1 MFAGWEYPT
10 QVGTRDDPRAWVA
23 GFLELSPGDLGS
35 DNELAGSL
43 TIRSTFAIHIDPY
56 RVDIPCRTNQRNRL
70 TEEDAARAAR
80 SPVLLLGIPRKKR
93 R

>member
-10 QVGTRDDPRAWVA
+10 RIGDPRARVAWVL
-23 GFLELSPGDLGS
+23 GTLSWFDLGC
-35 DNELAGSL
+35 DNEQAGSL
-43 TIRSTFAIHIDPY
+43 TIRSTFAFHIELK
-56 RVDIPCRTNQRNRL
+56 ILCRTYQRNRL